1 MTGPG
6 ESALSG
12 LATAAGEG
20 STSSAAR
27 ANAASANAIGSGST
41 PSGTYTEEL
50 GSAGERGGDE
60 DFMNSKN
67 HWAWIENH
75 GHEPF

>member
-60 DFMNSKN
+60 DFMNSKSQ
-67 HWAWIENH
+67 
-75 GHEPF
+75 GTD